1 MLPPRALRCSCVA
14 FLFLLTGGEIAA
26 QSAAR
31 PAAFRTNA
39 QMVLVPVTVTDHDG
53 KTLEGLRAENFK
65 VLEDQSPQQIVSF
78 TAEDAPSSVGLVLD
92 VSGSM
97 RNALDT
103 AKGVSHAFLQT
114 ANPEDEFL
122 LLTVSTQPEAVSG
135 FTTDIAD
142 LEEGIGRTSPGG
154 MTALIDTVYLG
165 LNSMRKARQP
175 RRGLLILSDGMD
187 NYSRYSKGELMRAA
201 LEADV
206 QIYTIIVGN
215 GSGGS
220 STGGAPFRP
229 SLIAKPIDQAR
240 EHEGPNMLEELSEK
254 TGGLYFRA
262 QSDIE
267 AREAAIKAGRALRN
281 QYVIG
286 YQPPTSGAPGKW
298 HQIRVKSNLPKV
310 NVYARNGYYSP

>member
-1 MLPPRALRCSCVA
+1 
-14 FLFLLTGGEIAA
+14 
-26 QSAAR
+26 
-31 PAAFRTNA
+31 
-39 QMVLVPVTVTDHDG
+39 
-53 KTLEGLRAENFK
+53 
-65 VLEDQSPQQIVSF
+65 
-78 TAEDAPSSVGLVLD
+78 
-92 VSGSM
+92 
-97 RNALDT
+97 
-103 AKGVSHAFLQT
+103 
-114 ANPEDEFL
+114 
-122 LLTVSTQPEAVSG
+122 
-135 FTTDIAD
+135 
-142 LEEGIGRTSPGG
+142 
-154 MTALIDTVYLG
+154 
-165 LNSMRKARQP
+165 
-175 RRGLLILSDGMD
+175 
-187 NYSRYSKGELMRAA
+187 LMRAA

-286 YQPPTSGAPGKW
+286 YQPPSSGTTGKW
-298 HQIRVKSNLPKV
+298 HRIHVKSNLPKV
-310 NVYARNGYYSP
+310 NVYARNGYYTP